1 MTYTQ
6 GIQKQCKIH
15 HQRKILC
22 IKENFKIVIVTV
34 AKSQQRRKKDK
45 DKGTIALLRYT
56 LPFMNDLLLSNN
68 VFLIKQDAILHFLK
82 GIEETQ
88 VKVLRKETG
97 LPDSL
102 LKSFF
107 MLIHDLLLQKQL
119 FLKLLAGLLFLGS
132 S

>member
-1 MTYTQ
+1 MHDRWLSKRKLDELYK
-6 GIQKQCKIH
+6 IQ
-15 HQRKILC
+15 R
-22 IKENFKIVIVTV
+22 
-34 AKSQQRRKKDK
+34 DK
-45 DKGTIALLRYT
+45 NRYDKGTIALLRYT

-68 VFLIKQDAILHFLK
+68 VFLIKQDAILHILK